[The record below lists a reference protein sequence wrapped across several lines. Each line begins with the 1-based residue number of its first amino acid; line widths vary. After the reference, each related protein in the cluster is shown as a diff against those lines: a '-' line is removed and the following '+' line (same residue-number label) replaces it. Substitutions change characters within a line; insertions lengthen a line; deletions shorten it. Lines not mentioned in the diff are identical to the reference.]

1 MSGRG
6 GDEILPNQVA
16 LMCRLLYFPAAA
28 TVPAA
33 TLVTLAMGPGVGLA
47 ARAAWVL
54 ALAAL
59 ALARVVSS
67 RAYLRRPRSPAEARR
82 WLWLLLGIGALVG
95 CVWSFGGTLLLPVH
109 EPIRESLTA
118 MCLIAALAAGFS
130 ALSPVSGA
138 YAALAVPFILPMA
151 AWQIQTG
158 DLPRQ
163 TLGVVYLIF
172 LLVMVGAA
180 ERTAR
185 ATREQLR
192 LARENAE
199 LAARLGAERDALDRV
214 NTELRLA
221 SEAKSRF
228 LGHMSHELRTPL
240 TVILGYSD
248 LLLRDAPERRR
259 AEALER
265 IKSAG
270 GALLAIVNDLLDVA
284 SIEAG
289 RLTLHEADFSP
300 AELLGEVVAA
310 LRGHPEARDLE
321 VTHALG
327 DGLPARLRADHER
340 LRQVLLN
347 LGVNALR
354 FTPRGRVAL
363 SMRRAPGDGPELT
376 LRVEVADTGIG
387 IAREAQPRLFQPFS
401 QLDDPAGRRSG
412 GAGLGL
418 AISRSIIERMGGRI
432 GVDSE
437 PGAGSTF
444 WFEAPVHSAGPA
456 PPLAV
461 RYGARVPEAFAGA
474 VLIGEDQADTREFL
488 ARFLREAGC
497 APVVEA
503 ASGRELLAAARGTRF
518 DLLLVDWRMPELD
531 GLAAIA
537 EIRAAERVAG
547 QPRTPVVVVTASALP
562 DEREHCLAAGAD
574 AVVEKPVDLDSLAAV
589 LRRWLRAPTP
599 GAAAAPPAGGARRA
613 VLVADDHAGNRQL
626 LKEMLEE
633 EGFARVEAVAT
644 GLEAVA
650 AWEQGIYDVLLL
662 DWQMPGLDG
671 LGALRHIRALE
682 RELGRPRTAVVIVTG
697 RLGDAERAACVAAG
711 ADAWVAK
718 PYSPHELLDAVE
730 RAVQSVGR

>member
-6 GDEILPNQVA
+6 ADEILPDQVA

-33 TLVTLAMGPGVGLA
+33 TVVTLAMGPSVGVA
-47 ARAAWVL
+47 ARAAWVAAL
-54 ALAAL
+54 GALAVVRVL
-59 ALARVVSS
+59 AV
-67 RAYLRRPRSPAEARR
+67 RAYLGRPRSPEEAQR
-82 WLWLLLGIGALVG
+82 WLWLLLGLTALAG
-95 CVWSFGGTLLLPVH
+95 CVWSFGGTLLLPVYQ
-109 EPIRESLTA
+109 PVRESLTA

-130 ALSPVSGA
+130 ALSPVSSA
-138 YAALAVPFILPMA
+138 YAALAVPFVLPMA

-158 DLPRQ
+158 YLPRQ
-163 TLGVVYLIF
+163 ILGVVYLIF

-180 ERTAR
+180 ERAAR

-199 LAARLGAERDALDRV
+199 LAARLGNERDALDRV
-214 NTELRLA
+214 NAQLRLA

-228 LGHMSHELRTPL
+228 LGLVSHELRTPL

-248 LLLRDAPERRR
+248 LLLRDEPERRR
-259 AEALER
+259 AEALGR
-265 IKSAG
+265 IRNAG
-270 GALLAIVNDLLDVA
+270 GALLAIINDLLDVA
-284 SIEAG
+284 GTEAG
-289 RLTLHEADFSP
+289 RLALREADFSP

-310 LRGHPEARDLE
+310 LRSHPEARDLE
-321 VTHALG
+321 VTHAL
-327 DGLPARLRADHER
+327 DDDLPARLRADHER

-363 SMRRAPGDGPELT
+363 SMRRAGGDGRELT

-387 IAREAQPRLFQPFS
+387 IAREAQSRLFQPFS
-401 QLDDPAGRRSG
+401 QIDDPAGRRSG
-412 GAGLGL
+412 GVGLGL
-418 AISRSIIERMGGRI
+418 AISRAIVERMGGRI

-444 WFEAPVHSAGPA
+444 WFETPAQSAEPV
-456 PPLAV
+456 PPAV
-461 RYGARVPEAFAGA
+461 RLDARVPEAFAGA
-474 VLIGEDQADTREFL
+474 VLIAEDLADTREFL

-497 APVVEA
+497 TPVVEA
-503 ASGRELLAAARGTRF
+503 ATGRELLAAARAQRF
-518 DLLLVDWRMPELD
+518 DLMLVDWRMPELD

-537 EIRAAERVAG
+537 EVRVAERAAG
-547 QPRTPVVVVTASALP
+547 QARTPVVVVTASALP
-562 DEREHCLAAGAD
+562 EDRARCLAAGAD
-574 AVVEKPVDLDSLAAV
+574 AVVEKPVDLDRLAAV
-589 LRRWLRAPTP
+589 LRRWLRAPAH
-599 GAAAAPPAGGARRA
+599 GAAAAPRAGRARRA
-613 VLVADDHAGNRQL
+613 VLVADDHTGNRQL
-626 LKEMLEE
+626 LKEMLEA

-671 LGALRHIRALE
+671 LGALRRIRALE
-682 RELGRPRTAVVIVTG
+682 SELGRPRTAVVIVTG
-697 RLGDAERAACVAAG
+697 RLGDAERAACIAAG
-711 ADAWVAK
+711 ADGWVAK
-718 PYSPHELLDAVE
+718 PYSPDELLGAAE